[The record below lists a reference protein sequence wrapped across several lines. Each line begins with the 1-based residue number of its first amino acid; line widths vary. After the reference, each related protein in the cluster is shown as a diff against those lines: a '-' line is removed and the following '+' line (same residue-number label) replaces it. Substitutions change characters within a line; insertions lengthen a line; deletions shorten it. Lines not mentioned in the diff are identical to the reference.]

1 MPRNENDR
9 PHGFWECYHS
19 NGDLAYKCYCQD
31 GIIIGYREYYMWDG
45 TPDTK
50 TFFLR

>member
-1 MPRNENDR
+1 MPRNENNR

-31 GIIIGYREYYMWDG
+31 GEVIGYREYYIG
-45 TPDTK
+45 ELITK